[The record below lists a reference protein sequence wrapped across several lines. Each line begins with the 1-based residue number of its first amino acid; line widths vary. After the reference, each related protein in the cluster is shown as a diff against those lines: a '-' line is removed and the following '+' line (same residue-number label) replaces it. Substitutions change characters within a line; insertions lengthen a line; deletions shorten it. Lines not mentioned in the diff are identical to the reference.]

1 MADRSSIEWTDATWN
16 PITGCSVVS
25 PGCTHCYAMR
35 LAGTRLAQ
43 HTSRAGL
50 TIQTKTGPVWNG
62 NVRLNKEW
70 LYQPLSWRR
79 PRMIFVCAH
88 GDLFHENVPDGW
100 IMAVL
105 RIMAMTP
112 WHTYQVL
119 TKRTDRMRDFF
130 AKWADLSGEDLADF
144 KDARGPEE
152 VRRAHPSGRGQLF
165 AAWLETLLEI
175 SGGKVPDGAVWPT
188 FDWMNGEAWWPNVF
202 LNIWVGVSVE
212 DQRRADERRDNLGAL
227 AEMGWTTFV
236 SYEPALGQINW
247 SGWEFLRWLISGG
260 ESGRDARPSHP
271 DWHRAARDF
280 SARNG
285 IPYFFKQWGEWAP
298 VPRRNDLP
306 GRPRMVRAGD
316 RFVAPNG
323 SSHTFGQDLSCPRE
337 DRGVPMRRTGK
348 KAAGRLLDGR
358 EHNDVPRA
366 WNAGA

>member
-165 AAWLETLLEI
+165 AAWLETLLEM
-175 SGGKVPDGAVWPT
+175 SGGKVPDEAAWPT

-202 LNIWVGVSVE
+202 HNIWVGVSVE

-227 AEMGWTTFV
+227 ADMGWTTFV
-236 SYEPALGQINW
+236 SYEPALGPVDWN
-247 SGWEFLRWLISGG
+247 GWEFLRWLISGG
-260 ESGRDARPSHP
+260 ESGRDARPNHP

-280 SARNG
+280 CARNG
-285 IPYFFKQWGEWAP
+285 IPYFFKQWGSHRVVYDRDADDPHWRRCSDIERKNPSGRWLNLEGGHGFHGERVVYV
-298 VPRRNDLP
+298 VPSN
-306 GRPRMVRAGD
+306 
-316 RFVAPNG
+316 
-323 SSHTFGQDLSCPRE
+323 
-337 DRGVPMRRTGK
+337 K

-358 EHNDVPRA
+358 EHNDVPRP